1 MQIVL
6 LIHNTTQCMETLH
19 KQPLSRSSQNNLS
32 LHTTLH
38 TLTNK
43 SLQFFSWSKIPRI
56 SGKPHVHYRIH
67 NRCYKLHP
75 SHHSSS
81 DRPNNIRWPVQTT
94 QLLTVQPSPSA
105 RHFHPVSLN
114 ASLRTVLSL
123 SHWRSGSGPPLWC
136 VWPLHSHAQLYRS
149 NTFRNF
155 VPAPY
160 IPKCSVKDPNINT
173 CALNNAKKTLPH
185 LIKGR
190 YFHASAKCHHYC
202 CILHCNAQDCKL
214 YPSKGYLDVK
224 IVTT

>member
-81 DRPNNIRWPVQTT
+81 EHPNNIRWPVQTT

-123 SHWRSGSGPPLWC
+123 SLTDG
-136 VWPLHSHAQLYRS
+136 Q
-149 NTFRNF
+149 
-155 VPAPY
+155 
-160 IPKCSVKDPNINT
+160 
-173 CALNNAKKTLPH
+173 ALV
-185 LIKGR
+185 
-190 YFHASAKCHHYC
+190 
-202 CILHCNAQDCKL
+202 LHCDVSGRCTATHNCIALTHFAILFQLPTYRNVPLRIPTSTPVLWTTQKRHCRISSKVGISTLRRNA
-214 YPSKGYLDVK
+214 
-224 IVTT
+224 ITTAASCIAMHKTVNCIRQKDT